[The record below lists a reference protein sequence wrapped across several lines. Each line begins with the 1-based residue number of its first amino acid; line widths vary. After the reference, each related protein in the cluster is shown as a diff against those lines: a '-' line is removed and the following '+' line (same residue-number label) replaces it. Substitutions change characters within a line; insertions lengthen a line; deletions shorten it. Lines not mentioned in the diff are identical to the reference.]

1 MWALPTPGLWNKVKG
16 QRHKIKNTTLNNGE
30 NVPIFIACDLQKM
43 FMSFLVTQNAYFI
56 TSSFPV
62 IFETYESEDNK
73 THCQNLFIPLCPK
86 IALQYTKS
94 LTMKPFHNRQVPV
107 FPETVAKI
115 NRLYLKGS
123 QEQFQFLISHS
134 NSVLRSVLQ

>member
-1 MWALPTPGLWNKVKG
+1 
-16 QRHKIKNTTLNNGE
+16 
-30 NVPIFIACDLQKM
+30 
-43 FMSFLVTQNAYFI
+43 MSFRVTQNASFI

-86 IALQYTKS
+86 IVLQYTKS